1 MKDLSLNISKR
12 WVSRWVFKGIQIDIM
27 DFGDSEG
34 GESGIGVQD
43 KKLPIGYSEHYSGDR
58 HTEFA
63 IM

>member
-1 MKDLSLNISKR
+1 
-12 WVSRWVFKGIQIDIM
+12 M